1 MNVDSMKQLGYDYR
15 GPQYGSVTY
24 HLFVLKD
31 ANQLSLRHIHCYDV
45 QNNGFLQLVGFRD
58 YLNSHPDVARNYA
71 ELKKELAA
79 RYPDDRVSYTK
90 GKNDFIQGIYLLIG

>member
-1 MNVDSMKQLGYDYR
+1 MKQLGYDYR

-31 ANQLSLRHIHCYDV
+31 ANQLSLRHIHCDDV

-71 ELKKELAA
+71 KLKKELAA
-79 RYPDDRVSYTK
+79 QYPDNRVAYTK
-90 GKNDFIQGIYLLIG
+90 GKNDFIQGIYLLLDNHM